1 MGLGIVSETQS
12 GHIVLSFSLFLS
24 LFNKWPGYL
33 IKNVMEKIMSY
44 HRLFDNYYIFF
55 TWVLGAR
62 NFI

>member
-44 HRLFDNYYIFF
+44 HRL
-55 TWVLGAR
+55 
-62 NFI
+62 